1 METMQQA
8 HEMSAM
14 LWSMG
19 LLGTMPFLLLAV
31 GAIWY
36 FRTQRSTR
44 TTRDETAD

>member
-19 LLGTMPFLLLAV
+19 LLGTAPFLLLAV

-36 FRTQRSTR
+36 FRTQRPSR
-44 TTRDETAD
+44 ADEDDPAE